1 MRFINHIKLNLASI
15 LTSSISQKIN
25 RDGYMLYPKLINSTD
40 LRLIIDELNC
50 VDELKFKKYENDI
63 RLFSLKNNL
72 DSKILKNLNLK
83 IISIFKKNVFLGFL
97 YKHFFMFNR
106 IISSGIG
113 SGGDWHRDSGYLNQ
127 FKLIIFLNGTDENN
141 GPFEVVEKSHSVSS
155 IKKVCKYFGL
165 NKSITR
171 FKNSEIQSLLQ
182 SFDNDFKIKSFHLKP
197 GDAIFV
203 NTRAI
208 HRGKPAKKGGRLA
221 LTSYSFFK
229 TPKHMKSLFYE

>member
-1 MRFINHIKLNLASI
+1 MRFKNKIKLNLAS
-15 LTSSISQKIN
+15 LLSNSISQKIN
-25 RDGYMLYPKLINSTD
+25 SDGYILFPKFINLTELDLIT
-40 LRLIIDELNC
+40 RKLND
-50 VDELKFKKYENDI
+50 VDERKFKKYDNDI

-72 DSKILKNLNLK
+72 DSVVLKSLNLK
-83 IISIFKKNVFLGFL
+83 MSSIFKKNVFLGFI

-141 GPFEVVEKSHSVSS
+141 GPFEIVEKSHSISS
-155 IKKVCKYFGL
+155 ILKVCKYFGL
-165 NKSITR
+165 NKSVTR
-171 FKNSEIQSLLQ
+171 FKNSEIQSLLK
-182 SFDNDFKIKSFHLKP
+182 SSENDFKIKSFHLNP

-208 HRGKPAKKGGRLA
+208 HRGKPAKRGGRLA
-221 LTSYSFFK
+221 LTSYSFIN
-229 TPKHMKSLFYE
+229 TPKHMQSLFDE